1 MKFLAESSVVPAG
14 ALTNNREK
22 LPLPS
27 VQEADE
33 YRVYHNKHKEMQY
46 STDED
51 GNDIEEEVTVYDY
64 VSVLCDHEPSDDE
77 WRELLTE
84 RGYSNTAINKILTNR

>member
-1 MKFLAESSVVPAG
+1 
-14 ALTNNREK
+14 
-22 LPLPS
+22 
-27 VQEADE
+27 
-33 YRVYHNKHKEMQY
+33 MQY

-84 RGYSNTAINKILTNR
+84 RGYSNTAINKILTNK